1 MGRFL
6 EVAPL
11 ETDEQVKDTNRI
23 LEQVIELFLVE
34 FKLMNMQLA
43 EMTGEEM
50 EVYDIKET

>member
-1 MGRFL
+1 MGRYL

-11 ETDEQVKDTNRI
+11 ETDEKVKDTNRI
-23 LEQVIELFLVE
+23 LQQVIELFLVE